1 MAINRSAHE
10 LELAKE
16 LLDDLELSRLSGEAL
31 ILKASRLARLCG
43 TEIFQKWLSYEMKG
57 YYSDV
62 DLSLK
67 YMGRTGRWT
76 DKENL
81 KGYWGP
87 LANIEAS
94 ISTERMKLEGMTTPN
109 ISGTQNGL
117 IINREHNTVRNSIA
131 GNIAKLS
138 TIRSK
143 VLGILHDFVS
153 AIYYEKELDSLA
165 ESIFEAYKKEV
176 DTLLSEYCGDVIKQ
190 IPSVIHRLSEGEGE
204 AVSQALTTVR
214 RIIDSFSDSI
224 FPPSDETYDVGG
236 NKLSLDSSKHLN
248 RINVFVH
255 QRVESKSRREKIR
268 QNLSNLYG
276 RVSSGVHSDVSIE
289 EAKALFL
296 NCYLLLG
303 EVLHIG
309 KNKPLI
315 AQS

>member
-67 YMGRTGRWT
+67 YMGLTGRWT
-76 DKENL
+76 NKEEKL
-81 KGYWGP
+81 GYWGP
-87 LANIEAS
+87 LANIEAA
-94 ISTERMKLEGMTTPN
+94 INTEKMKLDGMISPN

-117 IINREHNTVRNSIA
+117 LINREHNTVRNTIA
-131 GNIAKLS
+131 NNISKLS

-153 AIYYEKELDSLA
+153 GLYYEKEFDSLA

-176 DTLLSEYCGDVIKQ
+176 DTLITEYCGDIIKQ
-190 IPSVIHRLSEGEGE
+190 IPAVVQRLAEDDGE
-204 AVSQALTTVR
+204 AISQALTTVR

-224 FPPSDETYDVGG
+224 FPPSDETYEIGG

-268 QNLSNLYG
+268 QNLANLYG
-276 RVSSGVHSDVSIE
+276 RVSSGVHSDVSKE

-309 KNKPLI
+309 KNSPL
-315 AQS
+315 ATQV